1 MENNNKPNPRNLAY
15 KVLLAVERDGA
26 YSAITLNNS
35 LKENKTD
42 KRDSAFISSLVYG
55 VLERKLTLDYIIGQY
70 SKISLKKIE
79 LRTKLIL
86 RLGILQLLFMDKVP
100 ESAAVNES
108 VKLAKK
114 HKLQKSSGFIN
125 GILRSITRAEVKYT
139 LPDKDKDYSYHLSV
153 KYSCPVEIVKLWLES
168 YGEKITE
175 SVLDSLS
182 GRPSITARV
191 NTLKTTPEKLIEEL
205 NAEGVEA
212 QISPVDNNAVVLN
225 NTGSIERLGAYKEG
239 KLYIQDLASQLCVKA
254 LDPKPR
260 DIVID
265 VCSAPGGKSFT
276 AAQYMKDRGKIF
288 AFDIHPHKLK
298 LIEKTAVRLGI
309 SCIVTDIRDAETDK
323 RELPFADRVL
333 CDVPCSGLGIL
344 SRKPEIR
351 YKDNLLS
358 DELPELQ
365 YRILCN
371 SSRYVAVG
379 GVLIYSTCTLNPAE
393 NNENALRFLKEHS
406 DFEPLSLDLGVKRYF
421 NENDNMLTL
430 FPGLNPTDGFFISAF
445 RRVRL

>member
-1 MENNNKPNPRNLAY
+1 MDNNNKPNPRNLAF

-26 YSAITLNNS
+26 YSAIALNNA
-35 LKENKTD
+35 LKENKID

-55 VLERKLTLDYIIGQY
+55 VLERKLTLDYIISQY
-70 SKISLKKIE
+70 SKIPLKKIE
-79 LRTKLIL
+79 LQTKIIL
-86 RLGILQLLFMDKVP
+86 RLGIFQLLFMDKVP

-139 LPDKDKDYSYHLSV
+139 LPDKVKDYAYYLSI
-153 KYSCPVEIVKLWLES
+153 KYSCPKDIVNLWLDS
-168 YGEKITE
+168 YGKEITE
-175 SVLDSLS
+175 SVLSSLS

-191 NTLKTTPEKLIEEL
+191 NTLKTTPEKLIDEL
-205 NAEGVEA
+205 KAEGVEA
-212 QISPVDNNAVVLN
+212 EISPVDENAVVLN
-225 NTGSIERLGAYKEG
+225 NTGSIERLESYKNG

-254 LDPKPR
+254 LSPKPR

-276 AAQYMKDRGKIF
+276 SAQYMKDKGKIF

-298 LIEKTAVRLGI
+298 LIEKTAARLGI
-309 SCIVTDIRDAETDK
+309 SCIVTDIRDAENDTK
-323 RELPFADRVL
+323 ELPLADRVL

-358 DELPELQ
+358 DKLPALQ
-365 YRILCN
+365 YKILCN

-393 NNENALRFLKEHS
+393 NNENALRFLKEHT

-421 NENDNMLTL
+421 SENDNMLTL

-445 RRVRL
+445 RRVKL